1 MAPKIEEIDDT
12 PPLVDDAEEESTAD
26 SPDDA
31 LVRLRAAFDGEKV
44 RRETRLRP
52 PLDGSP

>member
-12 PPLVDDAEEESTAD
+12 PLDDAEEESTAD

-44 RRETRLRP
+44 RRETRP
-52 PLDGSP
+52 PPDGSP